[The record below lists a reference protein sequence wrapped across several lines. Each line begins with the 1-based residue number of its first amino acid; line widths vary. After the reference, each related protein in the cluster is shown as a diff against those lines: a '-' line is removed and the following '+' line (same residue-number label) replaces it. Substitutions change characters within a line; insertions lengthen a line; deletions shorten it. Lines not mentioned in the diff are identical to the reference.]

1 MPESNDVVLLLG
13 SNEGTRVEYLSRAM
27 ELLELRVGR
36 VERRSQLYRS
46 EAWGYESNNFYL
58 NQTLVIQSSLS
69 PDDLLHATQGIENDL
84 GRVRMERIRYSDR
97 TIDIDILYYNDLV
110 MDSADLQIPHP
121 RLSLRLFVLEP
132 LAEILPDFRHP
143 VNGMS
148 SVEMLARL
156 K

>member
-84 GRVRMERIRYSDR
+84 GRVRMDRIRYSDR